1 MANTKFLNIGCT
13 TQALYN
19 QGPGALSNKLQA
31 TSFKLDMKDSI
42 GYIINDG
49 KSYTLYA
56 GNDILFIQNLLP
68 DTCNGSLMI
77 LRNSAAEAL
86 KLHHHKNPAL
96 GGPGCF
102 RVMVFLF
109 FLKATSS
116 KLQAASRKPRAA
128 SIKLQAAS
136 CKLPNIFSFI
146 KIRETRGEGLYQDKC
161 VLRMLHVK
169 GNLVW

>member
-1 MANTKFLNIGCT
+1 MGTSVPIHTGPRARASSHKP
-13 TQALYN
+13 QAS
-19 QGPGALSNKLQA
+19 G
-31 TSFKLDMKDSI
+31 FKLDMKDFI

-86 KLHHHKNPAL
+86 KLHHDKNPAL

-102 RVMVFLF
+102 GVMVFLF
-109 FLKATSS
+109 LLKLQAPSCVSNKLQASSPKLQGSSSKPQATSS
-116 KLQAASRKPRAA
+116 RISDP
-128 SIKLQAAS
+128 S
-136 CKLPNIFSFI
+136 
-146 KIRETRGEGLYQDKC
+146 
-161 VLRMLHVK
+161 
-169 GNLVW
+169 

>member
-1 MANTKFLNIGCT
+1 MDNTSVVHTYRAFGPSCKH
-13 TQALYN
+13 QA
-19 QGPGALSNKLQA
+19 S
-31 TSFKLDMKDSI
+31 SSKLDMRDFI

-86 KLHHHKNPAL
+86 KLHHDKNPAL

-102 RVMVFLF
+102 GVMVCF
-109 FLKATSS
+109 FLL
-116 KLQAASRKPRAA
+116 KLQAPSCV
-128 SIKLQAAS
+128 SNKLQASSPKHKGSSFKPQAAS
-136 CKLPNIFSFI
+136 SRTVDPS
-146 KIRETRGEGLYQDKC
+146 
-161 VLRMLHVK
+161 
-169 GNLVW
+169 

>member
-1 MANTKFLNIGCT
+1 MAAVDVAGILKSRTLHMASTKILNIGCT

-19 QGPGALSNKLQA
+19 QGPGALSYKHQA
-31 TSFKLDMKDSI
+31 SSSKLDIRDFI

-86 KLHHHKNPAL
+86 KLHHDKNPAL

-102 RVMVFLF
+102 RVMV
-109 FLKATSS
+109 
-116 KLQAASRKPRAA
+116 
-128 SIKLQAAS
+128 
-136 CKLPNIFSFI
+136 
-146 KIRETRGEGLYQDKC
+146 
-161 VLRMLHVK
+161 
-169 GNLVW
+169 

>member
-1 MANTKFLNIGCT
+1 MNVKTAGPAGILKSRTLHMANTKFLNIGCT

-102 RVMVFLF
+102 RVMVFYF
-109 FLKATSS
+109 SLKP
-116 KLQAASRKPRAA
+116 QAASSKQ
-128 SIKLQAAS
+128 QAAS
-136 CKLPNIFSFI
+136 PEQQASSFKPQAASSLIFFPS
-146 KIRETRGEGLYQDKC
+146 
-161 VLRMLHVK
+161 
-169 GNLVW
+169 

>member
-1 MANTKFLNIGCT
+1 MMN
-13 TQALYN
+13 
-19 QGPGALSNKLQA
+19 GARITVIRLGRTGLKLGNPSLRFQA
-31 TSFKLDMKDSI
+31 TSVKLQTKELDMKDSI

-86 KLHHHKNPAL
+86 KLHHDKNPAL

-102 RVMVFLF
+102 RVMVFYF
-109 FLKATSS
+109 PSEPQASSCKQQATSPEQQAS
-116 KLQAASRKPRAA
+116 SFKPQAASF
-128 SIKLQAAS
+128 L
-136 CKLPNIFSFI
+136 IFFPS
-146 KIRETRGEGLYQDKC
+146 
-161 VLRMLHVK
+161 
-169 GNLVW
+169 

>member
-19 QGPGALSNKLQA
+19 QGPGALSYKQQA
-31 TSFKLDMKDSI
+31 TCFKLDMKDSI

-86 KLHHHKNPAL
+86 KLHHDKNPAL

-102 RVMVFLF
+102 GVMVSF
-109 FLKATSS
+109 FLLKPQAPSCVSRKPQASSPKLQGSSFKPQATSS
-116 KLQAASRKPRAA
+116 LISDP
-128 SIKLQAAS
+128 S
-136 CKLPNIFSFI
+136 
-146 KIRETRGEGLYQDKC
+146 
-161 VLRMLHVK
+161 
-169 GNLVW
+169 

>member
-1 MANTKFLNIGCT
+1 
-13 TQALYN
+13 
-19 QGPGALSNKLQA
+19 
-31 TSFKLDMKDSI
+31 MKDSI

-86 KLHHHKNPAL
+86 KLHHDKNPAL

-102 RVMVFLF
+102 RVMVFF
-109 FLKATSS
+109 IFPQSH
-116 KLQAASRKPRAA
+116 KLQAPSSKRQAPSSELQASSR
-128 SIKLQAAS
+128 KLQA
-136 CKLPNIFSFI
+136 
-146 KIRETRGEGLYQDKC
+146 
-161 VLRMLHVK
+161 V
-169 GNLVW
+169 

>member
-1 MANTKFLNIGCT
+1 MAAVDVAGILKSRTLHMASTKILNIGCT

-19 QGPGALSNKLQA
+19 QGPGALSYKHQA
-31 TSFKLDMKDSI
+31 SSSKLDIRDSI

-86 KLHHHKNPAL
+86 KLHHDKNPAL

-102 RVMVFLF
+102 GVMVSF
-109 FLKATSS
+109 FLL
-116 KLQAASRKPRAA
+116 KLQAPSCVSNKLQGSSPKLQGSSFKP
-128 SIKLQAAS
+128 QAAS
-136 CKLPNIFSFI
+136 SRTVDPS
-146 KIRETRGEGLYQDKC
+146 
-161 VLRMLHVK
+161 
-169 GNLVW
+169 